1 MANITKTDPVDNIGS
16 VLANICASSPSRM
29 INWIFRELIDFIAT
43 SDDNVALFEF
53 GFHIIFYCAL
63 YQDVCRLKWWL
74 SGYRQDSMICL
85 EDLTKRTKSS

>member
-1 MANITKTDPVDNIGS
+1 
-16 VLANICASSPSRM
+16 M
-29 INWIFRELIDFIAT
+29 INGIFRELIDFIAT

-53 GFHIIFYCAL
+53 GFHIIFSCAL
-63 YQDVCRLKWWL
+63 CQDVCRLKWWL